1 MLEVETTCMGNMS
14 ASVKDD
20 ESQDEMETLRLEET
34 DIKDS
39 ILMDKLEVTATN
51 DVDIT
56 LNSDFPG
63 ENFIFK
69 FQDQY

>member
-1 MLEVETTCMGNMS
+1 MLEIETTCMGNMS

-20 ESQDEMETLRLEET
+20 DSQDEMETLRLEET

-39 ILMDKLEVTATN
+39 ILMDKLEVTAIN

-56 LNSDFPG
+56 LKDNLAG
-63 ENFIFK
+63 
-69 FQDQY
+69 